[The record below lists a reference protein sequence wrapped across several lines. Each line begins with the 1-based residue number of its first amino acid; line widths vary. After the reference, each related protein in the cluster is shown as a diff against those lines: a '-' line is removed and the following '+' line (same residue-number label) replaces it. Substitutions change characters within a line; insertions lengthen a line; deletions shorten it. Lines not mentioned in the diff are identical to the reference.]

1 MSANGKW
8 DVDIEMSALQD
19 PINQPTMETAAGPSS
34 KFTVRFASI
43 LMTYDDEKTWW
54 DAVNDFLVKEGDF
67 AASVSCMFYQ
77 LQSTMCKSTL
87 GPRLPLRGLITTHA
101 PLS

>member
-19 PINQPTMETAAGPSS
+19 PIKQPTMETAAGPSNN
-34 KFTVRFASI
+34 FTVRFASI
-43 LMTYDDEKTWW
+43 LMAYDDEKTWW